1 MSTLRAGLRL
11 CSLTAVLALL
21 SAAPTSGQRGDVKA
35 AERVTPP
42 SGAEIAAAARAAA
55 LDVANAASATLSGK
69 SFRFTPARAN
79 ASGSEAYAG
88 VLENGAPGSYTG
100 LPAGRYNIYVA
111 RINGQWKAF
120 AESGGQIVRETSQ
133 LTVSPGTLGAKPYF
147 VEKNTPGDNLDA
159 HVTGPSAP
167 NELPLRWCAGII
179 ILIPSP
185 TAILVC
191 W

>member
-1 MSTLRAGLRL
+1 MPTLRVGLRL
-11 CSLTAVLALL
+11 CSLTVALALL
-21 SAAPTSGQRGDVKA
+21 SAAPISGQRGDVKA

-69 SFRFTPARAN
+69 SFRFTPARGN

-88 VLENGAPGSYTG
+88 VLESGAPGSYTG

-111 RINGQWKAF
+111 QINGQWKAF
-120 AESGGQIVRETSQ
+120 AESAGQIVRETS
-133 LTVSPGTLGAKPYF
+133 LVTVSPGTPGAKPYF
-147 VEKNTPGDNLDA
+147 IERNTPGDNLDA
-159 HVTGPSAP
+159 RGTGPCEQ
-167 NELPLRWCAGII
+167 NELPWLWCAGII
-179 ILIPSP
+179 ILIPTP